1 MTRNDYSGYSLVI
14 GRFQPLHNGHMEVL
28 RKCAEESDHL
38 IIGIG
43 SAQISHD
50 PDNPFTAGE
59 RYMMI
64 SESLKDIGITD
75 FSIVPIEDLN
85 RYSVWVAHVVSM
97 VPPFKRVYT
106 NNPMTRRHF
115 QEAGYEVRRSP
126 MYNRAVYSG
135 TEVRRRIAADEEWRS
150 LVPTAVS
157 EVIDS
162 IDGVGRIK
170 DITGGADGAPL

>member
-1 MTRNDYSGYSLVI
+1 M
-14 GRFQPLHNGHMEVL
+14 
-28 RKCAEESDHL
+28 
-38 IIGIG
+38 
-43 SAQISHD
+43 
-50 PDNPFTAGE
+50 
-59 RYMMI
+59 
-64 SESLKDIGITD
+64 
-75 FSIVPIEDLN
+75 
-85 RYSVWVAHVVSM
+85 VSM

-106 NNPMTRRHF
+106 NNPMTRRLF